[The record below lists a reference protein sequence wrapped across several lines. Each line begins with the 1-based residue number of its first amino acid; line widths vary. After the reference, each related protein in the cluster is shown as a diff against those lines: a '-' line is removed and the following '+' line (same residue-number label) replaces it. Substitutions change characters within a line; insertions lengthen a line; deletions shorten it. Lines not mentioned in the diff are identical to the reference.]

1 MIKMLNQ
8 VNGEGIDPETIFMTS
23 TVNVVSGVAIGK
35 IYESEDPE
43 FKQLCKER

>member
-1 MIKMLNQ
+1 MIKKLKQ
-8 VNGEGIDPETIFMTS
+8 LNGEGIDPETIFMTS